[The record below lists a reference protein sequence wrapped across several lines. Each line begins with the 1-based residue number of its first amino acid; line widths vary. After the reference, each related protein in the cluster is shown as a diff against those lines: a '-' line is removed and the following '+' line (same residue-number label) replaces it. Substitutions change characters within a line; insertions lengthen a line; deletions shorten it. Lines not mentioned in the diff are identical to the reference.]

1 MGAAERSVTLER
13 MCPIAFPV
21 VWAMGM
27 LVFAWIIAGRVRL
40 LLRARPAARLDRMPE
55 RFKRA
60 VVYGG

>member
-13 MCPIAFPV
+13 MSPIAFPV

-40 LLRARPAARLDRMPE
+40 LLRARPAP
-55 RFKRA
+55 
-60 VVYGG
+60 